1 MRCQKVLRVESKE
14 KKFKNERKKRNCGRK
29 KKKLGKKENLSN
41 QYICKRVKKIKPK
54 SLK

>member
-1 MRCQKVLRVESKE
+1 MSKG
-14 KKFKNERKKRNCGRK
+14 FKSREQRENFFINERKKRNCGRK